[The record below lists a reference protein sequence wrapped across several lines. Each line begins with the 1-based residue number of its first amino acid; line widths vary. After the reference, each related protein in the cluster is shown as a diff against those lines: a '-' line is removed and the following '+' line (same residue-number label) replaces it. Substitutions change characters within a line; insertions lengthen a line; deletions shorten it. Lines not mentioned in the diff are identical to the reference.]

1 MQSLKGQNF
10 NCTKTVMHA
19 LSNQTREEE
28 DKLLAIRHTSGSMD
42 SFVVSHIIDRAN
54 ATLFF
59 IPPDSSEGN
68 RSSTP

>member
-1 MQSLKGQNF
+1 
-10 NCTKTVMHA
+10 MHA
-19 LSNQTREEE
+19 LSNQTTEE
-28 DKLLAIRHTSGSMD
+28 DKLLAIHRTSGSMD

>member
-19 LSNQTREEE
+19 LSNQTTEE
-28 DKLLAIRHTSGSMD
+28 DKLLAIHRTSGSMD

>member
-1 MQSLKGQNF
+1 MQ
-10 NCTKTVMHA
+10 A

-28 DKLLAIRHTSGSMD
+28 HKLLGIQYTSGSMA
-42 SFVVSHIIDRAN
+42 SFVVSQIIDRAN

-59 IPPDSSEGN
+59 IPPDSSDGN